1 MVIASILYEVQVGAE
16 MNVSGVQKLSVP
28 TIYRQ
33 EDEGNYILRY
43 CYCFASLHKVL
54 YGFVRMLS
62 LIHI

>member
-1 MVIASILYEVQVGAE
+1 

-54 YGFVRMLS
+54 YGFVRMCCS
-62 LIHI
+62 CDME